1 MLTLTITGQELVER
15 GACEDE
21 IEAFRAQWG
30 ERLCVELTPLAQVW
44 ATVAWPRAQYLW
56 ARREGLIPPPYL
68 TRANL
73 TRANLTRANLTRA
86 NLSGAILSSAATAPA
101 GWIATARECGCCVT
115 LARAVSS

>member
-73 TRANLTRANLTRA
+73 TRANL
-86 NLSGAILSSAATAPA
+86 SGAILSSAATAPA